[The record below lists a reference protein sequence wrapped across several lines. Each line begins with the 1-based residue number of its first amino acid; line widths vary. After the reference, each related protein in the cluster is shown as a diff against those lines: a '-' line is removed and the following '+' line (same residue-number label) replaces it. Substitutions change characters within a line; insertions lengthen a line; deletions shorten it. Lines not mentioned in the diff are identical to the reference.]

1 MICKNCG
8 NDVQPRMS
16 QEQLLIFIVLLIFAV
31 IPGVAYFFLCNKTTC
46 PICGKDIYNKSS
58 TSSPV
63 SSTTESKPAKTTT
76 TKTAKT
82 GEEK

>member
-8 NDVQPRMS
+8 KNVQPWMS
-16 QEQLLIFIVLLIFAV
+16 QKQLLITIVLLIFAI
-31 IPGVAYFFLCNKTTC
+31 IPGVIYLILCNKTTC
-46 PICGKDIYNKSS
+46 PVCGKDVYNKSS

-63 SSTTESKPAKTTT
+63 SSTTESKPAKTTK

>member
-8 NDVQPRMS
+8 KNVQPWMS
-16 QEQLLIFIVLLIFAV
+16 QKQLLITIVLLIFAI
-31 IPGVAYFFLCNKTTC
+31 IPGVIYLILCNKTTC
-46 PICGKDIYNKSS
+46 PVCGKDVYNKSS

-63 SSTTESKPAKTTT
+63 SSTTESKPAKT
-76 TKTAKT
+76 

>member
-8 NDVQPRMS
+8 KNVQPRMS
-16 QEQLLIFIVLLIFAV
+16 QKQLLITIVLLIFAI
-31 IPGVAYFFLCNKTTC
+31 IPGVIYLILCNKTTC
-46 PICGKDIYNKSS
+46 PVCGKDVYNKSS

-63 SSTTESKPAKTTT
+63 SSTTESK
-76 TKTAKT
+76 TAKA